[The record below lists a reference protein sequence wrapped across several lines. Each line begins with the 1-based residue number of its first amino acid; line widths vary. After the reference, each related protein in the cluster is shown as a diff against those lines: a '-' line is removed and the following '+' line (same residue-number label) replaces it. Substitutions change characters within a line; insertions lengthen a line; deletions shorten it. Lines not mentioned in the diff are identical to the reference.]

1 MKVCRKCHAT
11 HDGKKW
17 VREEIS
23 DTKGNE
29 KIVLCEACKRK
40 RDKIVH
46 GIVYLSGP
54 VLNEKKDDVIKMVLK
69 EEEREIC
76 HNHLSQILN
85 IEHENDH
92 MTITTINQ
100 WLAMH
105 LGQQIKKQFKG
116 SLQID
121 RDTAGRRGRGDK
133 GREEV
138 VVSWKQAA

>member
-17 VREEIS
+17 VREETS

-54 VLNEKKDDVIKMVLK
+54 VLHEKKDDVVKMLRK
-69 EEEREIC
+69 EEEREIN
-76 HNHLSQILN
+76 HNHLSQILK

-100 WLAMH
+100 WLALH
-105 LGQQIKKQFKG
+105 LAKQVKKQYKG
-116 SLQID
+116 SLKID
-121 RDTAGRRGRGDK
+121 RDTTGRRGRGEK

-138 VVSWKQAA
+138 VVYWREAA